1 MAPTT
6 LTPSSESSATVLATG
21 SHPSE
26 VRDST
31 ELPFQIYSNLLL
43 SNGSGNPNPMFSQ
56 YFCTGA
62 ANQVA
67 YTFKKLGGDVLD
79 IEITT
84 GSIFSAYE
92 EAVLEYSYIVN
103 VHQAKNVLGSALG
116 AATGTFDH
124 DGEKIGT
131 QDKDKVNLRYPKWQF
146 SYGKKVGDAMATEA
160 GFGGATSIYSAS
172 FQVTASIQDY
182 DLQDI
187 VEGDYDNASSKFFNK
202 INNKRVHITKVW
214 YKTPQAMWRFFGY
227 YGGLNTVGDLASYGQ
242 FADDS
247 TFEIIPAWQNKLQA
261 MAFEDAIYTRNSHY
275 SYEIKNNKLRL
286 FPAPHNQSA
295 PERIWF
301 EFYVKDDVWDRDTEK
316 DDGVDGVNNMNTLPF
331 ENLPYENIN
340 SIGKQWI
347 RRFTL
352 ALSKETLGQ
361 VRSKFGSIPI
371 PGETVS
377 LNGTDLIS
385 QGQQEQE
392 KLREELKTT
401 LDELTYAKLAEKDA
415 AVAETVMSTQG
426 KIPYPVP
433 IVTG

>member
-1 MAPTT
+1 MAVPT
-6 LTPSSESSATVLATG
+6 LTPSSQTSAITLPTG
-21 SHPSE
+21 SHPSD
-26 VRDST
+26 VKDNL
-31 ELPFQIYSNLLL
+31 ELPFQIYSD
-43 SNGSGNPNPMFSQ
+43 SDSGMFSQ

-84 GSIFSAYE
+84 GSVFSAYE
-92 EAVLEYSYIVN
+92 EGVLEYSYILN
-103 VHQAKNVLGSALG
+103 IHQAKNILGSALG
-116 AATGTFDH
+116 ATTGTFNH
-124 DGEKIGT
+124 DGEKIGAS
-131 QDKDKVNLRYPKWQF
+131 DPDNVNLRYPKWQF
-146 SYGKKVGDAMATEA
+146 SYGKRIGDGMATDA
-160 GFGGATSIYSAS
+160 GFGGNTIIYSAS
-172 FQVTASIQDY
+172 FDTVSIQQDY
-182 DLQDI
+182 DLQSI
-187 VEGDYDNASSKFFNK
+187 VEAANADSDNTYLYQKLDKTGTSQK
-202 INNKRVHITKVW
+202 KRIYITRVW
-214 YKTPQAMWRFFGY
+214 YKTPHAMWRFYGY

-275 SYEIKNNKLRL
+275 SYEIKNNKLRI
-286 FPAPHNQSA
+286 FPSPTISS
-295 PERIWF
+295 PSKIWF
-301 EFYVKDDVWDRDTEK
+301 EFRVDSSVWDVDDTKE
-316 DDGVDGVNNMNTLPF
+316 DGTDGVNNMNTLPF

-340 SIGKQWI
+340 AIGKQWI

-371 PGETVS
+371 PGETVN
-377 LNGTDLIS
+377 LNGSALIS
-385 QGQQEQE
+385 EGQQEQE

-401 LDELTYAKLAEKDA
+401 LDELTYAKLVEKDA
-415 AVAETVMSTQG
+415 AMTETAMGVQG

-433 IVTG
+433 IAIG